1 MKKRKATKRIIY
13 IRCIILC
20 IILYPLGLI
29 QANTPKLLT
38 KEKQKTTR
46 ILKGKIVSSEDNQSI
61 IGANIWIKNTST
73 GTITDIDGH
82 FSIRI
87 NSEGAILVVSYIGMK
102 DKEVIIT
109 NQKDIK
115 ISLSPDNKVL
125 DEVVIVGYGSQKKAS
140 VVGAISTVEVAKLQI
155 PGSSLSNALAG
166 QLSGI
171 VAMTRSG
178 EPGKNGAAEFYIR
191 GVSSFK
197 GSSQP
202 LVLVDGIE
210 RDLDLVNPDD
220 IATFSI
226 LKDASASAVYGV
238 RGANGVIIIT
248 TRNGKKGKPSI
259 NIRTEAGMT
268 MPTKMPKMMGSEKWA
283 KLYNE
288 AKGSPYFTEET
299 IQKYRDGS
307 DPELYPDV
315 NWIDD
320 LYEDAAYNQKV
331 NLNISGGGDICTFFI
346 SGGYYNESSI
356 FKNGG
361 NKYDYDS
368 SIHYDKINFRAN
380 LDFNLTNTT
389 KLNMNL
395 ANIYEKSMGPGSKTS
410 EIWNYTFATSPN
422 AFPKEYTD
430 GTISAPSTASGFN
443 PWNLLV
449 HSGYREQYWNS
460 AQSLFG
466 LTQDLNMITKG
477 LKANVK
483 FSWDAWNTSTQKRT
497 KEPKQFH
504 ASERDDEGNL
514 IYGTAIYE
522 GNESLNYSKGSNST
536 MTTYMEASLKYNRLF
551 LAKHRIGGLF
561 LYNHK
566 ILTKLQANSQA
577 NSLPY
582 KNQGIAARATY
593 SYKDTYFAE
602 FNMGYNGSEN
612 FARGHRFGFFP
623 AYAAG
628 WMASNEPW
636 FEPFK
641 KIVNDLKFK
650 ASYGKVGNDN
660 IGGSRRWIYQPT
672 INMDAGDWKYGKT
685 NNQGGNGIAIGDVK
699 NLNASWEEATKT
711 NIGIEMKLFNA
722 VKIQADYFHE
732 KRTGIFLQRAGL
744 PAIVGLSTIPYVNVG
759 KAKNQGLDATVEFS
773 KQIGEVYL
781 TSRSNFTYSRNKLL
795 DNDEP
800 DWEYKYQNK
809 IGKPYGSNGAL
820 QPFGL
825 IAEGLFTSQED
836 IDRSPIQKFGE
847 YRVGDIKYRDING
860 DGIVNNY
867 DAIAVGYTN
876 LPEIVYGFG
885 VTAQWKNWDVNV
897 FFQGVDHV
905 SFQLSGSSIKSPFS
919 SGNLERSA
927 IQSDVYD
934 HVWKTTNSKEENAS
948 VKYPRLSLGGEAGSS
963 NNSQASTWWLKS
975 GSFLRLKNF
984 EVGYSLPKSLL
995 NKTFVKKFR
1004 LYLSANNLLTFSQ
1017 FKLWDP
1023 EQAKGS
1029 SDGSGYPP
1037 NRIIILGFNTTF

>member
-1 MKKRKATKRIIY
+1 MKKRKTMKWDICT
-13 IRCIILC
+13 RCIILFML
-20 IILYPLGLI
+20 LYPLGLVH
-29 QANTPKLLT
+29 ATTVESMNKET
-38 KEKQKTTR
+38 KKTTR
-46 ILKGKIVSSEDNQSI
+46 ILKGQVISSEDNQSI
-61 IGANIWIKNTST
+61 IGANIWVKNTST
-73 GTITDIDGH
+73 GTITDVDGQ
-82 FSIRI
+82 FSIKI
-87 NSEGAILVVSYIGMK
+87 DSEGTILVISYIGMK
-102 DKEVIIT
+102 NKEIIIT
-109 NQKDIK
+109 NQKK
-115 ISLSPDNKVL
+115 INIVLSPDNKVL

-140 VVGAISTVEVAKLQI
+140 VVGAISTVEIANLQI

-248 TRNGKKGKPSI
+248 TRAGKKGKPTI
-259 NIRTEAGMT
+259 NIRTEAGMA
-268 MPTKMPKMMGSEKWA
+268 MPTKMPDMMGSAKWA
-283 KLYNE
+283 ELYNE
-288 AKGSPYFTEET
+288 AKGSPYFSEET
-299 IQKYRDGS
+299 IQKYRSGS
-307 DPELYPDV
+307 DPDLFPSVDWLGELYK
-315 NWIDD
+315 
-320 LYEDAAYNQKV
+320 DAAYNQKI

-356 FKNGG
+356 FENGG
-361 NKYDYDS
+361 DQYDYDS
-368 SIHYDKINFRAN
+368 SIHYDKMNFRAN
-380 LDFNLTNTT
+380 LDFNLTSTT
-389 KLNMNL
+389 KLNLNL
-395 ANIYEKSMGPGSKTS
+395 ANIYEKSMGPGRDAS
-410 EIWNYTFATSPN
+410 EIWGYTFATSPN
-422 AFPKEYTD
+422 AFPKEYSD
-430 GTISAPSTASGFN
+430 GTISAPSAASGFN

-466 LTQDLNMITKG
+466 LTQDLAMITEG

-483 FSWDAWNTSTQKRT
+483 FSWDAWNTSTQKRS

-504 ASERDDEGNL
+504 ANGRDDEGNL

-522 GNESLNYSKGSNST
+522 GNESLSYSKSSNGT
-536 MTTYMEASLKYNRLF
+536 MTTYVEASLRYNHLF
-551 LAKHRIGGLF
+551 SEKHRIGALF

-566 ILTKLQANSQA
+566 ILSKLQAGNQA
-577 NSLPY
+577 QSLPF
-582 KNQGIAARATY
+582 KNQGIAARTTY
-593 SYKDTYFAE
+593 AYKDTYFAE

-623 AYAAG
+623 AGAIG

-636 FEPFK
+636 FEPAK
-641 KIVNDLKFK
+641 KIFTDLKFK

-699 NLNASWEEATKT
+699 NINVSWEEATKT
-711 NIGIEMKLFNA
+711 NIGIEMKLYDA
-722 VKIQADYFHE
+722 VKIQADYFYE

-744 PAIVGLSTIPYVNVG
+744 PAIAGLSTVPYVNVG
-759 KAKNQGLDATVEFS
+759 KAKNQGVDATVEFS
-773 KQIGEVYL
+773 KQIGEVYF
-781 TSRSNFTYSRNKLL
+781 TSRGNFTYSRNKLL

-800 DWEYKYQNK
+800 DWQYKYQNK
-809 IGKPYGSNGAL
+809 TGKPYGTDGAL
-820 QPFGL
+820 QPFRL
-825 IAEGLFTSQED
+825 VSEGLFKSQEE
-836 IDRSPIQKFGE
+836 IDRSPVQKFGE

-860 DGIVNNY
+860 DGVVNNY

-885 VTAQWKNWDVNV
+885 ITAQWKQWDINV

-934 HVWKTTNSKEENAS
+934 HVWKKTNTEEQNAS

-963 NNSQASTWWLKS
+963 NNSQASTWWLKN

-984 EVGYSLPKSLL
+984 EFGYNLPKPLL
-995 NKTFVKKFR
+995 HKTFVKKFR
-1004 LYLSANNLLTFSQ
+1004 FYLSANNLLTFSK

-1037 NRIIILGFNTTF
+1037 NRMITLGFNATF